1 MGLIESINWNAIAF
15 YVLAAHI
22 IVSALLVICVRNIVH
37 SVLWLAVCFVA
48 MAGLFLTLD
57 ADFLAAV
64 QVMVYAGAVC
74 IMVVF
79 GIMLIR
85 RTDMN
90 HSNLFNNQTKIAGG
104 VVALVIVLCGALSA
118 KTQWMV
124 TNAEVPEKTVD
135 NIATILLSKY
145 VIPFEVAALLL
156 LVALV
161 GAIILAK
168 EVNGDAGTESD
179 S

>member
-1 MGLIESINWNAIAF
+1 MGLVDSINWTAVAF

-22 IVSALLVICVRNIVH
+22 IVSALLVVFMKNIVH
-37 SVLWLAVCFVA
+37 SVLWLAVCFVS
-48 MAGLFLTLD
+48 MAGLFLTLN

-85 RTDMN
+85 RTDMGQ
-90 HSNLFNNQTKIAGG
+90 SNLFNGQTKIAGG

-118 KTQWMV
+118 RTQWLV
-124 TNAEVPEKTVD
+124 SSDSVPEKTVE
-135 NIATILLSKY
+135 NIATLLLSKY

-156 LVALV
+156 LVALI

-168 EVNGDAGTESD
+168 EVTVDAADSD
-179 S
+179 R

>member
-1 MGLIESINWNAIAF
+1 M
-15 YVLAAHI
+15 V
-22 IVSALLVICVRNIVH
+22 CVRNIVH

-85 RTDMN
+85 RADMG
-90 HSNLFNNQTKIAGG
+90 HTNLFNGQTKIAGG
-104 VVALVIVLCGALSA
+104 VVAPG
-118 KTQWMV
+118 
-124 TNAEVPEKTVD
+124 
-135 NIATILLSKY
+135 
-145 VIPFEVAALLL
+145 
-156 LVALV
+156 
-161 GAIILAK
+161 
-168 EVNGDAGTESD
+168 
-179 S
+179 